1 MSVNPLDLQVNFTQM
16 NQVGKQQSMQK
27 DSEVLRQDQ
36 ASQMVNKEGEK
47 DAEYVPETK
56 DLSEGPGKVKDKEE
70 KSNKRN
76 KNKKSEKEEKN
87 EEKEEEID
95 ESKNLKDPDLGQ
107 KIDIMG

>member
-27 DSEVLRQDQ
+27 DSEVIRQDQ

-47 DAEYVPETK
+47 DADYVPETK
-56 DLSEGPGKVKDKEE
+56 DLSEGPGKIKDKKE
-70 KSNKRN
+70 KNN
-76 KNKKSEKEEKN
+76 QKKQSRDKKGLENKEEN
-87 EEKEEEID
+87 EEDAKE
-95 ESKNLKDPDLGQ
+95 SQSLKDPDLGQ

>member
-70 KSNKRN
+70 KNNKRN
-76 KNKKSEKEEKN
+76 KNKNSEKSVKEEN
-87 EEKEEEID
+87 DEEID